1 MLVGREQDLSYADKL
16 KEELCH
22 LPLDDPSECRSE
34 YLGFVKSRGTLRLR
48 GSTAFLVIPLTSITS
63 LKRLFQIAKKLSIP
77 IFETQLIEEMRLG
90 RKRGGELSFRFEE
103 VEEFLR
109 RSGIS
114 VRDNSITK
122 PVREDPVYFG
132 AFLRGLYLAGGSVVD
147 PSKEYHLEIT
157 LDTTEAFVNSLR
169 IYIAENFNIKIGVVK
184 VREKFK
190 AYVKS
195 SLDLIELLSLMGG
208 KKTVTRLSSAVEVRK
223 IRSDVSRTLNFLTA
237 NANKSGQA
245 MAKHVKAIRI
255 IDKKLGIDRLDE
267 DLRQI
272 AILRIEN
279 EDLNLRELGEIMNP
293 PMSKSAVY
301 NRLKKLMAL
310 AEELGD
316 I

>member
-1 MLVGREQDLSYADKL
+1 MSYADKL

-22 LPLDDPSECRSE
+22 LPLDDQAECRSE

-48 GSTAFLVIPLTSITS
+48 GNTSFLVIPLTSITS
-63 LKRLFQIAKKLSIP
+63 LKRLFQVSKRLSIP
-77 IFETQLIEEMRLG
+77 IFETQVIEEVRLG
-90 RKRGGELSFRFEE
+90 RKRGGELSYLYGE

-114 VRDNSITK
+114 VRDDSIPR

-157 LDTTEAFVNSLR
+157 LDTTEAFVNSVR
-169 IYIAENFNIKIGVVK
+169 EYVSENFNIKVGVVK

-195 SLDLIELLSLMGG
+195 SMDIIELLSLMGG
-208 KKTVTRLSSAVEVRK
+208 KKTVTRLSSAIEVRR

-245 MAKHVKAIRI
+245 MAKHVRAIRI
-255 IDKKLGIDRLDE
+255 IDKKLGIENLEE
-267 DLRQI
+267 DLQLV
-272 AILRIEN
+272 AILRLEN

-316 I
+316 N

>member
-1 MLVGREQDLSYADKL
+1 MSYL
-16 KEELCH
+16 
-22 LPLDDPSECRSE
+22 
-34 YLGFVKSRGTLRLR
+34 YG
-48 GSTAFLVIPLTSITS
+48 
-63 LKRLFQIAKKLSIP
+63 
-77 IFETQLIEEMRLG
+77 
-90 RKRGGELSFRFEE
+90 E

-109 RSGIS
+109 RNGIS
-114 VRDNSITK
+114 VRDDSIPR

-157 LDTTEAFVNSLR
+157 LDTTEAFVNSVKQ
-169 IYIAENFNIKIGVVK
+169 YVSENFNIKVGVVK
-184 VREKFK
+184 VRDKFK

-195 SLDLIELLSLMGG
+195 SMDIIELLSLMGG
-208 KKTVTRLSSAVEVRK
+208 KKTVTRLSSAIEVRK

-255 IDKKLGIDRLDE
+255 VDRKLGIENLEE
-267 DLRQI
+267 DLQQV
-272 AILRIEN
+272 AILRLEN
-279 EDLNLRELGEIMNP
+279 EDLSLRELGEIMNP

-316 I
+316 K

>member
-1 MLVGREQDLSYADKL
+1 MSYADKL

-22 LPLDDPSECRSE
+22 LPLDDQDECRSE

-63 LKRLFQIAKKLSIP
+63 LKRLFQISKKLSMP
-77 IFETQLIEEMRLG
+77 IHETQVIEEIRLG

-109 RSGIS
+109 KNGIS
-114 VRDNSITK
+114 VRDDSIPE
-122 PVREDPVYFG
+122 PVRDDPVYFG
-132 AFLRGLYLAGGSVVD
+132 AFIRGLYLAGGSIVD

-157 LDTTEAFVNSLR
+157 LDTTEAFVSSLKE
-169 IYIAENFNIKIGVVK
+169 YISDNFNIKIGI
-184 VREKFK
+184 VRVRDKFK

-237 NANKSGQA
+237 NANKSAQA
-245 MAKHVKAIRI
+245 MAKHVRAIRI
-255 IDKKLGIDRLDE
+255 IDKKYGIDRLDE
-267 DLRQI
+267 DLRQV

-316 I
+316 S

>member
-1 MLVGREQDLSYADKL
+1 MSYADKL

-22 LPLDDPSECRSE
+22 LPLDDQAECRAE

-48 GSTAFLVIPLTSITS
+48 GNTSFLVIPLTSITS
-63 LKRLFQIAKKLSIP
+63 LKRLFQVSKRLSIP
-77 IFETQLIEEMRLG
+77 IFETQVIEEVRLD
-90 RKRGGELSFRFEE
+90 RKRGGELSYLYGE

-109 RSGIS
+109 RNGIS
-114 VRDNSITK
+114 VRDDSIPR

-157 LDTTEAFVNSLR
+157 LDTTEAFVNSVKQ
-169 IYIAENFNIKIGVVK
+169 YVSENFNIKVGVVK
-184 VREKFK
+184 VRDKFK

-195 SLDLIELLSLMGG
+195 SMDIIELLSLMGG
-208 KKTVTRLSSAVEVRK
+208 KKTVTRLSSAIEVRK

-255 IDKKLGIDRLDE
+255 VDRKLGIENLEE
-267 DLRQI
+267 DLQQV
-272 AILRIEN
+272 AILRLEN

-316 I
+316 K